1 MFQRGQPLY
10 FRRGRGTRGNGVLEG
25 RRGRGERAGLVA
37 AAAGDVREGS
47 SLGKGGIFGRG

>member
-25 RRGRGERAGLVA
+25 KVGGGGAALVA
-37 AAAGDVREGS
+37 AEGEWE
-47 SLGKGGIFGRG
+47 G